1 MKLSVFFISGIAK
14 LQKHAATHF
23 RIWLLV
29 SMLLLLAFAE
39 YLPEGIRL
47 VLQGTDSLQSIFR
60 NMVSLI
66 WMSFPFYL
74 AICAPVTLLPP
85 RGIRIY
91 LAILLPVVSGITL
104 LHIFLLSCFRIA
116 LGRGLLYV
124 LFDTG
129 KEEVAEYLGEHLQ
142 PSPIL
147 IFLLFT
153 AIAAAIT
160 VSALRLN
167 WKQEKRSFFLCILL
181 LGPLL
186 VSATRFI
193 VIGEPTAILYRVS
206 SLRIIADFLA
216 LISEQDRFY
225 QAAAIAPQLPEDI
238 RPVAPGLSNL
248 LGIIAIGESATRS
261 HHGLYGYSRDTTP
274 FQSGRSDLMVFNRVF
289 SAAPLTGVSLK
300 YALTFATLHK
310 PDEYRCTLV
319 SILKKSG
326 IRTVWLSAQ
335 GERCSTDSLLF
346 HGADRVLYSP
356 ADTCDDAL
364 AEMLPQALAGWERSP
379 VVILLHLNGSHSDYS
394 RRYPKQQQ
402 RFTDLPPEPAHL
414 SAEEIESV
422 NHYDNSIAF
431 TDSIL
436 KKLIGFLETTE
447 RPSFLLYFSDHGE
460 APARNGRNNIRNPK
474 VTAPIFYEI
483 PFWVWA
489 SRQYHTIRPGFA
501 ENARGNRDKPMQLD
515 RGGIYALCDIAG
527 IRYRNFPEEAN
538 IFSASFRS
546 QPIYFLGTVFSA
558 SSIPAEEVKLPVVFS
573 SPPDYIIPRRN
584 TDGTMAHAPRR

>member
-1 MKLSVFFISGIAK
+1 
-14 LQKHAATHF
+14 
-23 RIWLLV
+23 
-29 SMLLLLAFAE
+29 MLLLLAFAE
-39 YLPEGIRL
+39 YLPEGIQL
-47 VLQGTDSLQSIFR
+47 TLQGTDSFRSIFR
-60 NMVSLI
+60 NMASLI

-74 AICAPVTLLPP
+74 AICAPVALLPP

-142 PSPIL
+142 PSLIL
-147 IFLLFT
+147 ILLLFT
-153 AIAAAIT
+153 AIAAAIA
-160 VSALRLN
+160 VFALRLN
-167 WKQEKRSFFLCILL
+167 WKQEKRSLFLCILL
-181 LGPLL
+181 LSPLL

-206 SLRIIADFLA
+206 SLRIVADLIALS
-216 LISEQDRFY
+216 SEQDRFY
-225 QAAAIAPQLPEDI
+225 QAAVTAPQLPEDI
-238 RPVAPGLSNL
+238 RPVASGLSNL

-261 HHGLYGYSRDTTP
+261 HHSLYGYPRDTTP
-274 FQSGRSDLMVFNRVF
+274 FQSSRSDLMVFNRVF

-300 YALTFATLHK
+300 YTLTFATLHK
-310 PDEYRCTLV
+310 PEEYRCTLV
-319 SILKKSG
+319 SILRKAG

-364 AEMLPQALAGWERSP
+364 AEMLPQALAGWEHSP

-394 RRYPKQQQ
+394 RRYPKQQR
-402 RFTDLPPEPAHL
+402 RFTDLPPESAHL

-489 SRQYHTIRPGFA
+489 SRQYHAIRPGFA
-501 ENARGNRDKPMQLD
+501 GNARGNRDKPMQLD

-538 IFSASFRS
+538 IFSTSFRS
-546 QPIYFLGTVFSA
+546 QPIYFPGTVLPSSA
-558 SSIPAEEVKLPVVFS
+558 IPAEEAKLPVVFS

-584 TDGTMAHAPRR
+584 TDGTLARAPRR

>member
-1 MKLSVFFISGIAK
+1 
-14 LQKHAATHF
+14 
-23 RIWLLV
+23 
-29 SMLLLLAFAE
+29 MLLLLAFAE
-39 YLPEGIRL
+39 YLPEGLRL

-60 NMVSLI
+60 NMASLI

-74 AICAPVTLLPP
+74 AICAPVALLPP

-129 KEEVAEYLGEHLQ
+129 KEEAAEYLGAHLQ
-142 PSPIL
+142 PSLIL
-147 IFLLFT
+147 LFLLFT

-160 VSALRLN
+160 LFALRLD
-167 WKQEKRSFFLCILL
+167 WKQEKRSLFLCILL
-181 LGPLL
+181 LSPLL
-186 VSATRFI
+186 VSAARFI
-193 VIGEPTAILYRVS
+193 VIGEPAAILYRVS
-206 SLRIIADFLA
+206 SLRIVADLVFLS
-216 LISEQDRFY
+216 SEQDRFY
-225 QAAAIAPQLPEDI
+225 QAAVTAPQLPEDI

-248 LGIIAIGESATRS
+248 LGIIVIGESATRS
-261 HHGLYGYSRDTTP
+261 HHGLYGYCRDTTP
-274 FQSGRSDLMVFNRVF
+274 FQSGRSDLLVFNRVF
-289 SAAPLTGVSLK
+289 SAAPITGVSLK
-300 YALTFATLHK
+300 YTLTFATLHK
-310 PDEYRCTLV
+310 PEEYRCTLV
-319 SILKKSG
+319 SILKKAG

-402 RFTDLPPEPAHL
+402 RFTDLPPESAHL

-460 APARNGRNNIRNPK
+460 NPARNGRNNIRNPK
-474 VTAPIFYEI
+474 VTAPIFYEV

-489 SRQYHTIRPGFA
+489 SRQYHAIRPGFA
-501 ENARGNRDKPMQLD
+501 ENARGNRDKTMQLD

-527 IRYRNFPEEAN
+527 IRYRNFPEDAN

-546 QPIYFLGTVFSA
+546 QPIYFPGTVFSA
-558 SSIPAEEVKLPVVFS
+558 SSIPAEEVKQPVVYS
-573 SPPDYIIPRRN
+573 SPPDYAHTPRR
-584 TDGTMAHAPRR
+584 